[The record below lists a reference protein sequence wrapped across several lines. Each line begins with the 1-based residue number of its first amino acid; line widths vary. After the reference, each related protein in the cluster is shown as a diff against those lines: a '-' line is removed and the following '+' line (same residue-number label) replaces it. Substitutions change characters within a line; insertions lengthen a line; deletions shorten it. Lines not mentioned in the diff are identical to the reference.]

1 MKKHFV
7 IPTNFM
13 ETGYVFNGMIAIRNA
28 VEGVILGILGFFLCK
43 IIPMPDSEIAISYH
57 IMIIFPLFML
67 GAVGVQGDPLSVFIF
82 DFFKWRKRRKPYF
95 YSNHGEAYTQEAAD
109 MLLEAPQL
117 RDFIADAID
126 KTKAK
131 FAAEEIDYVEG
142 KTFRFAEDPEQEAL
156 RMAQEDLQTKR
167 NQELAEAMA
176 AKQIPITEQ
185 PDAPKPKPVLRSSL
199 AASINAQQISDNL
212 VLTKLPEEE
221 GADHG

>member
-13 ETGYVFNGMIAIRNA
+13 ETGYVFNGMFAIRNV
-28 VEGVILGILGFFLCK
+28 VEGIILGILGFFICK
-43 IIPMPDSEIAISYH
+43 IIPMPDSEIAISYY

-67 GAVGVQGDPLSVFIF
+67 GAVGVQGDPLSVFIL

-131 FAAEEIDYVEG
+131 FATEEIDYVEG
-142 KTFRFAEDPEQEAL
+142 ETFRFAEDPEQEAL
-156 RMAQEDLQTKR
+156 RIAQEELQAKR
-167 NQELAEAMA
+167 NQELADAMA
-176 AKQIPITEQ
+176 AKQISVNAQANEQ
-185 PDAPKPKPVLRSSL
+185 KPKPVLRSGL

-212 VLTKLPEEE
+212 VLTELPDGE
-221 GADHG
+221 GTDHG